1 MIRSMIIVEVG
12 ECADHLTI
20 ITAAKCGNLRLIHTC
35 RSGLRQRR
43 DRNFSIS
50 VAQRNRP
57 LRNLH

>member
-35 RSGLRQRR
+35 RSGLRILQCTL
-43 DRNFSIS
+43 ST
-50 VAQRNRP
+50 QG
-57 LRNLH
+57 